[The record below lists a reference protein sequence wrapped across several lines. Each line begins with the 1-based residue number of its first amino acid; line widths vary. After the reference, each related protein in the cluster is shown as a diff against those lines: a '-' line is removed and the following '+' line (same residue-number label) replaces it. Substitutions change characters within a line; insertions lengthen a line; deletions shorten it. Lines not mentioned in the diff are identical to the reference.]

1 MTFVSPVSRANG
13 STAPPHGIAQPG
25 YIKTTAWRKA
35 NTWKCE
41 EKAVIIHRSTTCEQ
55 AARTRSVST
64 ETARLVCV
72 CVCVCFRHRHQPTTP
87 TDRPHTSA
95 DYGQMITGCQANEP
109 VGTTWALT
117 CPETVHPGV
126 WSGGDAGDGVPPL
139 FFDRGY
145 ASPTLPHFFG
155 LKFVQK
161 LVHRCNWLLTKT
173 QCKIISVQ
181 QN

>member
-13 STAPPHGIAQPG
+13 STAPPTGSRNWVTSRPLHGG
-25 YIKTTAWRKA
+25 RR
-35 NTWKCE
+35 
-41 EKAVIIHRSTTCEQ
+41 IHGNVKRRRSLSTDRRRVSRPH
-55 AARTRSVST
+55 ARGRYRQKLRGS
-64 ETARLVCV
+64 

-109 VGTTWALT
+109 VDTTWALT

-139 FFDRGY
+139 FSTGGTRPPL
-145 ASPTLPHFFG
+145 SPTFLD
-155 LKFVQK
+155 
-161 LVHRCNWLLTKT
+161 
-173 QCKIISVQ
+173 
-181 QN
+181 